1 MSVDAKLVKTLR
13 ERTGAGMMDCK
24 KALVEANG
32 DLDAAVDHLRKAGI
46 AKAAKKSSRAANEGI
61 IFSYI
66 HPGSK
71 LGVLVELG
79 CETDFVAKTEGFNDL
94 AASIAMQ
101 VAASNPLAVDESGVS
116 QDILD
121 KEKEIFMDQAKSS
134 GKPENVVEKIVE
146 GKLNKFIED
155 NCLVHQS
162 FVKNPDMTISQ
173 LVQEAVAKLGENI
186 TINRFVRFALG
197 EQSNQNMLNQSID
210 SAKSKMEQTI
220 SFVKSEIGKIRTG
233 RANTE
238 MFNNIL
244 VNYYDNE
251 TPLNQVANIAALD
264 AITISIQPFDK
275 TVIDDIEKA
284 ILESDLGFNPSNNG
298 NSIMITFPPLSAERR
313 QELVKVAS
321 KIIEDGRI
329 SVRNIRR
336 EIIQSAKRI
345 EDEQNISEDNMKTFL
360 DNIQEV
366 TDSFITRLNALQ
378 KEKEVEILDK

>member
-1 MSVDAKLVKTLR
+1 
-13 ERTGAGMMDCK
+13 
-24 KALVEANG
+24 
-32 DLDAAVDHLRKAGI
+32 
-46 AKAAKKSSRAANEGI
+46 
-61 IFSYI
+61 
-66 HPGSK
+66 
-71 LGVLVELG
+71 
-79 CETDFVAKTEGFNDL
+79 
-94 AASIAMQ
+94 
-101 VAASNPLAVDESGVS
+101 
-116 QDILD
+116 
-121 KEKEIFMDQAKSS
+121 
-134 GKPENVVEKIVE
+134 
-146 GKLNKFIED
+146 
-155 NCLVHQS
+155 
-162 FVKNPDMTISQ
+162 
-173 LVQEAVAKLGENI
+173 
-186 TINRFVRFALG
+186 
-197 EQSNQNMLNQSID
+197 MLNQSID

-360 DNIQEV
+360 DDIQEV
-366 TDSFITRLNALQ
+366 TDSFITKLNALQ
-378 KEKEVEILDK
+378 KEKEVEILDI

>member
-1 MSVDAKLVKTLR
+1 
-13 ERTGAGMMDCK
+13 
-24 KALVEANG
+24 
-32 DLDAAVDHLRKAGI
+32 
-46 AKAAKKSSRAANEGI
+46 
-61 IFSYI
+61 
-66 HPGSK
+66 
-71 LGVLVELG
+71 
-79 CETDFVAKTEGFNDL
+79 
-94 AASIAMQ
+94 
-101 VAASNPLAVDESGVS
+101 
-116 QDILD
+116 
-121 KEKEIFMDQAKSS
+121 
-134 GKPENVVEKIVE
+134 
-146 GKLNKFIED
+146 
-155 NCLVHQS
+155 
-162 FVKNPDMTISQ
+162 
-173 LVQEAVAKLGENI
+173 
-186 TINRFVRFALG
+186 
-197 EQSNQNMLNQSID
+197 MLNQSID

-284 ILESDLGFNPSNNG
+284 ILESDLEFNPSNNG

-360 DNIQEV
+360 DDIQEV
-366 TDSFITRLNALQ
+366 TDSFIVRLNSLQ
-378 KEKEVEILDK
+378 KEKEVEILDN

>member
-1 MSVDAKLVKTLR
+1 
-13 ERTGAGMMDCK
+13 
-24 KALVEANG
+24 
-32 DLDAAVDHLRKAGI
+32 
-46 AKAAKKSSRAANEGI
+46 
-61 IFSYI
+61 
-66 HPGSK
+66 
-71 LGVLVELG
+71 
-79 CETDFVAKTEGFNDL
+79 
-94 AASIAMQ
+94 
-101 VAASNPLAVDESGVS
+101 
-116 QDILD
+116 
-121 KEKEIFMDQAKSS
+121 
-134 GKPENVVEKIVE
+134 
-146 GKLNKFIED
+146 
-155 NCLVHQS
+155 
-162 FVKNPDMTISQ
+162 
-173 LVQEAVAKLGENI
+173 
-186 TINRFVRFALG
+186 
-197 EQSNQNMLNQSID
+197 MLNQSID

-360 DNIQEV
+360 DDIQEV
-366 TDSFITRLNALQ
+366 TDTYINRLNSLQ

>member
-1 MSVDAKLVKTLR
+1 
-13 ERTGAGMMDCK
+13 
-24 KALVEANG
+24 
-32 DLDAAVDHLRKAGI
+32 
-46 AKAAKKSSRAANEGI
+46 
-61 IFSYI
+61 
-66 HPGSK
+66 
-71 LGVLVELG
+71 
-79 CETDFVAKTEGFNDL
+79 
-94 AASIAMQ
+94 
-101 VAASNPLAVDESGVS
+101 
-116 QDILD
+116 
-121 KEKEIFMDQAKSS
+121 
-134 GKPENVVEKIVE
+134 
-146 GKLNKFIED
+146 
-155 NCLVHQS
+155 
-162 FVKNPDMTISQ
+162 
-173 LVQEAVAKLGENI
+173 
-186 TINRFVRFALG
+186 
-197 EQSNQNMLNQSID
+197 MLNQSID

-275 TVIDDIEKA
+275 TVIDEIEKA

-360 DNIQEV
+360 DDIQEV

-378 KEKEVEILDK
+378 KEKEVEILDQ

>member
-1 MSVDAKLVKTLR
+1 
-13 ERTGAGMMDCK
+13 
-24 KALVEANG
+24 
-32 DLDAAVDHLRKAGI
+32 
-46 AKAAKKSSRAANEGI
+46 
-61 IFSYI
+61 
-66 HPGSK
+66 
-71 LGVLVELG
+71 
-79 CETDFVAKTEGFNDL
+79 
-94 AASIAMQ
+94 
-101 VAASNPLAVDESGVS
+101 
-116 QDILD
+116 
-121 KEKEIFMDQAKSS
+121 
-134 GKPENVVEKIVE
+134 
-146 GKLNKFIED
+146 
-155 NCLVHQS
+155 
-162 FVKNPDMTISQ
+162 
-173 LVQEAVAKLGENI
+173 
-186 TINRFVRFALG
+186 
-197 EQSNQNMLNQSID
+197 MLNQSID

-275 TVIDDIEKA
+275 TVIDNIEKA
-284 ILESDLGFNPSNNG
+284 IIESDLGLNPSNNG

-313 QELVKVAS
+313 HELVKVAS

-360 DNIQEV
+360 DDIQEV
-366 TDSFITRLNALQ
+366 TDSFINRLNSLQ
-378 KEKEVEILDK
+378 KDKEVEILDK

>member
-1 MSVDAKLVKTLR
+1 
-13 ERTGAGMMDCK
+13 
-24 KALVEANG
+24 
-32 DLDAAVDHLRKAGI
+32 
-46 AKAAKKSSRAANEGI
+46 
-61 IFSYI
+61 
-66 HPGSK
+66 
-71 LGVLVELG
+71 
-79 CETDFVAKTEGFNDL
+79 
-94 AASIAMQ
+94 
-101 VAASNPLAVDESGVS
+101 
-116 QDILD
+116 
-121 KEKEIFMDQAKSS
+121 
-134 GKPENVVEKIVE
+134 
-146 GKLNKFIED
+146 
-155 NCLVHQS
+155 
-162 FVKNPDMTISQ
+162 
-173 LVQEAVAKLGENI
+173 
-186 TINRFVRFALG
+186 
-197 EQSNQNMLNQSID
+197 MLNQSID

-360 DNIQEV
+360 DDIQEV
-366 TDSFITRLNALQ
+366 TDSFISKLNSLQ
-378 KEKEVEILDK
+378 KEKEIEILDK

>member
-1 MSVDAKLVKTLR
+1 
-13 ERTGAGMMDCK
+13 
-24 KALVEANG
+24 
-32 DLDAAVDHLRKAGI
+32 
-46 AKAAKKSSRAANEGI
+46 
-61 IFSYI
+61 
-66 HPGSK
+66 
-71 LGVLVELG
+71 
-79 CETDFVAKTEGFNDL
+79 
-94 AASIAMQ
+94 
-101 VAASNPLAVDESGVS
+101 
-116 QDILD
+116 
-121 KEKEIFMDQAKSS
+121 
-134 GKPENVVEKIVE
+134 
-146 GKLNKFIED
+146 
-155 NCLVHQS
+155 
-162 FVKNPDMTISQ
+162 
-173 LVQEAVAKLGENI
+173 
-186 TINRFVRFALG
+186 
-197 EQSNQNMLNQSID
+197 MLNQSID

-220 SFVKSEIGKIRTG
+220 AFVKTEIGKIRTG
-233 RANTE
+233 RANTA

-360 DNIQEV
+360 DDIQEV

-378 KEKEVEILDK
+378 KEKEIEILDK

>member
-1 MSVDAKLVKTLR
+1 
-13 ERTGAGMMDCK
+13 
-24 KALVEANG
+24 
-32 DLDAAVDHLRKAGI
+32 
-46 AKAAKKSSRAANEGI
+46 
-61 IFSYI
+61 
-66 HPGSK
+66 
-71 LGVLVELG
+71 
-79 CETDFVAKTEGFNDL
+79 
-94 AASIAMQ
+94 
-101 VAASNPLAVDESGVS
+101 
-116 QDILD
+116 
-121 KEKEIFMDQAKSS
+121 
-134 GKPENVVEKIVE
+134 
-146 GKLNKFIED
+146 
-155 NCLVHQS
+155 
-162 FVKNPDMTISQ
+162 
-173 LVQEAVAKLGENI
+173 
-186 TINRFVRFALG
+186 
-197 EQSNQNMLNQSID
+197 MLNQSID

-298 NSIMITFPPLSAERR
+298 NSIIITFPPLSAERR

-360 DNIQEV
+360 DDIQEV

>member
-1 MSVDAKLVKTLR
+1 
-13 ERTGAGMMDCK
+13 
-24 KALVEANG
+24 
-32 DLDAAVDHLRKAGI
+32 
-46 AKAAKKSSRAANEGI
+46 
-61 IFSYI
+61 
-66 HPGSK
+66 
-71 LGVLVELG
+71 
-79 CETDFVAKTEGFNDL
+79 
-94 AASIAMQ
+94 
-101 VAASNPLAVDESGVS
+101 
-116 QDILD
+116 
-121 KEKEIFMDQAKSS
+121 
-134 GKPENVVEKIVE
+134 
-146 GKLNKFIED
+146 
-155 NCLVHQS
+155 
-162 FVKNPDMTISQ
+162 
-173 LVQEAVAKLGENI
+173 
-186 TINRFVRFALG
+186 
-197 EQSNQNMLNQSID
+197 MLNQSID

-360 DNIQEV
+360 DDIQKV
-366 TDSFITRLNALQ
+366 TDSYITRLNALQ
-378 KEKEVEILDK
+378 KEKEVEILDQ

>member
-1 MSVDAKLVKTLR
+1 
-13 ERTGAGMMDCK
+13 
-24 KALVEANG
+24 
-32 DLDAAVDHLRKAGI
+32 
-46 AKAAKKSSRAANEGI
+46 
-61 IFSYI
+61 
-66 HPGSK
+66 
-71 LGVLVELG
+71 
-79 CETDFVAKTEGFNDL
+79 
-94 AASIAMQ
+94 
-101 VAASNPLAVDESGVS
+101 
-116 QDILD
+116 
-121 KEKEIFMDQAKSS
+121 
-134 GKPENVVEKIVE
+134 
-146 GKLNKFIED
+146 
-155 NCLVHQS
+155 
-162 FVKNPDMTISQ
+162 
-173 LVQEAVAKLGENI
+173 
-186 TINRFVRFALG
+186 
-197 EQSNQNMLNQSID
+197 MLNQSID

-360 DNIQEV
+360 DDIQEL
-366 TDSFITRLNALQ
+366 TDSFITSLNALQ

>member
-1 MSVDAKLVKTLR
+1 
-13 ERTGAGMMDCK
+13 
-24 KALVEANG
+24 
-32 DLDAAVDHLRKAGI
+32 
-46 AKAAKKSSRAANEGI
+46 
-61 IFSYI
+61 
-66 HPGSK
+66 
-71 LGVLVELG
+71 
-79 CETDFVAKTEGFNDL
+79 
-94 AASIAMQ
+94 
-101 VAASNPLAVDESGVS
+101 
-116 QDILD
+116 
-121 KEKEIFMDQAKSS
+121 
-134 GKPENVVEKIVE
+134 
-146 GKLNKFIED
+146 
-155 NCLVHQS
+155 
-162 FVKNPDMTISQ
+162 
-173 LVQEAVAKLGENI
+173 
-186 TINRFVRFALG
+186 
-197 EQSNQNMLNQSID
+197 
-210 SAKSKMEQTI
+210 MEQTI

-360 DNIQEV
+360 DDIQGV

>member
-1 MSVDAKLVKTLR
+1 
-13 ERTGAGMMDCK
+13 
-24 KALVEANG
+24 
-32 DLDAAVDHLRKAGI
+32 
-46 AKAAKKSSRAANEGI
+46 
-61 IFSYI
+61 
-66 HPGSK
+66 
-71 LGVLVELG
+71 
-79 CETDFVAKTEGFNDL
+79 
-94 AASIAMQ
+94 
-101 VAASNPLAVDESGVS
+101 
-116 QDILD
+116 
-121 KEKEIFMDQAKSS
+121 
-134 GKPENVVEKIVE
+134 
-146 GKLNKFIED
+146 
-155 NCLVHQS
+155 
-162 FVKNPDMTISQ
+162 
-173 LVQEAVAKLGENI
+173 
-186 TINRFVRFALG
+186 
-197 EQSNQNMLNQSID
+197 MLNQSID

-220 SFVKSEIGKIRTG
+220 SFVKSEISKIRTG

-360 DNIQEV
+360 DDIQEV
-366 TDSFITRLNALQ
+366 TDTYIGRLNSLQ
-378 KEKEVEILDK
+378 KEKEEEILDK

>member
-1 MSVDAKLVKTLR
+1 
-13 ERTGAGMMDCK
+13 
-24 KALVEANG
+24 
-32 DLDAAVDHLRKAGI
+32 
-46 AKAAKKSSRAANEGI
+46 
-61 IFSYI
+61 
-66 HPGSK
+66 
-71 LGVLVELG
+71 
-79 CETDFVAKTEGFNDL
+79 
-94 AASIAMQ
+94 
-101 VAASNPLAVDESGVS
+101 
-116 QDILD
+116 
-121 KEKEIFMDQAKSS
+121 
-134 GKPENVVEKIVE
+134 
-146 GKLNKFIED
+146 
-155 NCLVHQS
+155 
-162 FVKNPDMTISQ
+162 
-173 LVQEAVAKLGENI
+173 
-186 TINRFVRFALG
+186 
-197 EQSNQNMLNQSID
+197 MLNQSID

-313 QELVKVAS
+313 QDLVKVAS

-345 EDEQNISEDNMKTFL
+345 EEEQNISEDNMKTFL
-360 DNIQEV
+360 DDIQEV

>member
-1 MSVDAKLVKTLR
+1 
-13 ERTGAGMMDCK
+13 
-24 KALVEANG
+24 
-32 DLDAAVDHLRKAGI
+32 
-46 AKAAKKSSRAANEGI
+46 
-61 IFSYI
+61 
-66 HPGSK
+66 
-71 LGVLVELG
+71 
-79 CETDFVAKTEGFNDL
+79 
-94 AASIAMQ
+94 
-101 VAASNPLAVDESGVS
+101 
-116 QDILD
+116 
-121 KEKEIFMDQAKSS
+121 
-134 GKPENVVEKIVE
+134 
-146 GKLNKFIED
+146 
-155 NCLVHQS
+155 
-162 FVKNPDMTISQ
+162 
-173 LVQEAVAKLGENI
+173 
-186 TINRFVRFALG
+186 
-197 EQSNQNMLNQSID
+197 MLNQSID
-210 SAKSKMEQTI
+210 SAKTKMEQTI

-360 DNIQEV
+360 DDIQEV

>member
-1 MSVDAKLVKTLR
+1 
-13 ERTGAGMMDCK
+13 
-24 KALVEANG
+24 
-32 DLDAAVDHLRKAGI
+32 
-46 AKAAKKSSRAANEGI
+46 
-61 IFSYI
+61 
-66 HPGSK
+66 
-71 LGVLVELG
+71 
-79 CETDFVAKTEGFNDL
+79 
-94 AASIAMQ
+94 
-101 VAASNPLAVDESGVS
+101 
-116 QDILD
+116 
-121 KEKEIFMDQAKSS
+121 
-134 GKPENVVEKIVE
+134 
-146 GKLNKFIED
+146 
-155 NCLVHQS
+155 
-162 FVKNPDMTISQ
+162 
-173 LVQEAVAKLGENI
+173 
-186 TINRFVRFALG
+186 
-197 EQSNQNMLNQSID
+197 MLNQSID

-275 TVIDDIEKA
+275 TVIDNIEKA

-360 DNIQEV
+360 DDIQEV
-366 TDSFITRLNALQ
+366 TDSFISRLNSLQ
-378 KEKEVEILDK
+378 KEKEAEILDK

>member
-1 MSVDAKLVKTLR
+1 
-13 ERTGAGMMDCK
+13 
-24 KALVEANG
+24 
-32 DLDAAVDHLRKAGI
+32 
-46 AKAAKKSSRAANEGI
+46 
-61 IFSYI
+61 
-66 HPGSK
+66 
-71 LGVLVELG
+71 
-79 CETDFVAKTEGFNDL
+79 
-94 AASIAMQ
+94 
-101 VAASNPLAVDESGVS
+101 
-116 QDILD
+116 
-121 KEKEIFMDQAKSS
+121 
-134 GKPENVVEKIVE
+134 
-146 GKLNKFIED
+146 
-155 NCLVHQS
+155 
-162 FVKNPDMTISQ
+162 
-173 LVQEAVAKLGENI
+173 
-186 TINRFVRFALG
+186 
-197 EQSNQNMLNQSID
+197 MLNQSID

-360 DNIQEV
+360 DDIQEV
-366 TDSFITRLNALQ
+366 TDTYIGRLNSLQ
-378 KEKEVEILDK
+378 KEKEAEILDK

>member
-1 MSVDAKLVKTLR
+1 
-13 ERTGAGMMDCK
+13 
-24 KALVEANG
+24 
-32 DLDAAVDHLRKAGI
+32 
-46 AKAAKKSSRAANEGI
+46 
-61 IFSYI
+61 
-66 HPGSK
+66 
-71 LGVLVELG
+71 
-79 CETDFVAKTEGFNDL
+79 
-94 AASIAMQ
+94 
-101 VAASNPLAVDESGVS
+101 
-116 QDILD
+116 
-121 KEKEIFMDQAKSS
+121 
-134 GKPENVVEKIVE
+134 
-146 GKLNKFIED
+146 
-155 NCLVHQS
+155 
-162 FVKNPDMTISQ
+162 
-173 LVQEAVAKLGENI
+173 
-186 TINRFVRFALG
+186 
-197 EQSNQNMLNQSID
+197 MLNQSID

-220 SFVKSEIGKIRTG
+220 TFVKSEIGKIRTG

-244 VNYYDNE
+244 INYYDNE

-360 DNIQEV
+360 DDIQEV
-366 TDSFITRLNALQ
+366 TDSFITKLNALQ
-378 KEKEVEILDK
+378 KEKEVEILDN

>member
-1 MSVDAKLVKTLR
+1 
-13 ERTGAGMMDCK
+13 
-24 KALVEANG
+24 
-32 DLDAAVDHLRKAGI
+32 
-46 AKAAKKSSRAANEGI
+46 
-61 IFSYI
+61 
-66 HPGSK
+66 
-71 LGVLVELG
+71 
-79 CETDFVAKTEGFNDL
+79 
-94 AASIAMQ
+94 
-101 VAASNPLAVDESGVS
+101 
-116 QDILD
+116 
-121 KEKEIFMDQAKSS
+121 
-134 GKPENVVEKIVE
+134 
-146 GKLNKFIED
+146 
-155 NCLVHQS
+155 
-162 FVKNPDMTISQ
+162 
-173 LVQEAVAKLGENI
+173 
-186 TINRFVRFALG
+186 
-197 EQSNQNMLNQSID
+197 MLNQSID

-220 SFVKSEIGKIRTG
+220 SFVKSEIGKIKTG

-360 DNIQEV
+360 DDIQEV

>member
-1 MSVDAKLVKTLR
+1 
-13 ERTGAGMMDCK
+13 
-24 KALVEANG
+24 
-32 DLDAAVDHLRKAGI
+32 
-46 AKAAKKSSRAANEGI
+46 
-61 IFSYI
+61 
-66 HPGSK
+66 
-71 LGVLVELG
+71 
-79 CETDFVAKTEGFNDL
+79 
-94 AASIAMQ
+94 
-101 VAASNPLAVDESGVS
+101 
-116 QDILD
+116 
-121 KEKEIFMDQAKSS
+121 
-134 GKPENVVEKIVE
+134 
-146 GKLNKFIED
+146 
-155 NCLVHQS
+155 
-162 FVKNPDMTISQ
+162 
-173 LVQEAVAKLGENI
+173 
-186 TINRFVRFALG
+186 
-197 EQSNQNMLNQSID
+197 MLNQSID

-264 AITISIQPFDK
+264 AITISIRPFDK

-284 ILESDLGFNPSNNG
+284 ILDSDLGFNPSNNG

-360 DNIQEV
+360 DDIQEV

-378 KEKEVEILDK
+378 KEKEIEILDK

>member
-1 MSVDAKLVKTLR
+1 
-13 ERTGAGMMDCK
+13 
-24 KALVEANG
+24 
-32 DLDAAVDHLRKAGI
+32 
-46 AKAAKKSSRAANEGI
+46 
-61 IFSYI
+61 
-66 HPGSK
+66 
-71 LGVLVELG
+71 
-79 CETDFVAKTEGFNDL
+79 
-94 AASIAMQ
+94 
-101 VAASNPLAVDESGVS
+101 
-116 QDILD
+116 
-121 KEKEIFMDQAKSS
+121 
-134 GKPENVVEKIVE
+134 
-146 GKLNKFIED
+146 
-155 NCLVHQS
+155 
-162 FVKNPDMTISQ
+162 
-173 LVQEAVAKLGENI
+173 
-186 TINRFVRFALG
+186 
-197 EQSNQNMLNQSID
+197 MLNQNID

-345 EDEQNISEDNMKTFL
+345 EDELNISEDNIKTFL
-360 DNIQEV
+360 DDIQEV

>member
-1 MSVDAKLVKTLR
+1 
-13 ERTGAGMMDCK
+13 
-24 KALVEANG
+24 
-32 DLDAAVDHLRKAGI
+32 
-46 AKAAKKSSRAANEGI
+46 
-61 IFSYI
+61 
-66 HPGSK
+66 
-71 LGVLVELG
+71 
-79 CETDFVAKTEGFNDL
+79 
-94 AASIAMQ
+94 
-101 VAASNPLAVDESGVS
+101 
-116 QDILD
+116 
-121 KEKEIFMDQAKSS
+121 
-134 GKPENVVEKIVE
+134 
-146 GKLNKFIED
+146 
-155 NCLVHQS
+155 
-162 FVKNPDMTISQ
+162 
-173 LVQEAVAKLGENI
+173 
-186 TINRFVRFALG
+186 
-197 EQSNQNMLNQSID
+197 MLNQSID

-233 RANTE
+233 RASTE

-275 TVIDDIEKA
+275 TLIDDIEKA

-360 DNIQEV
+360 DDIQEV
-366 TDSFITRLNALQ
+366 TDTYVGRLNSLQ
-378 KEKEVEILDK
+378 KEKEEEILDK

>member
-1 MSVDAKLVKTLR
+1 
-13 ERTGAGMMDCK
+13 
-24 KALVEANG
+24 
-32 DLDAAVDHLRKAGI
+32 
-46 AKAAKKSSRAANEGI
+46 
-61 IFSYI
+61 
-66 HPGSK
+66 
-71 LGVLVELG
+71 
-79 CETDFVAKTEGFNDL
+79 
-94 AASIAMQ
+94 
-101 VAASNPLAVDESGVS
+101 
-116 QDILD
+116 
-121 KEKEIFMDQAKSS
+121 
-134 GKPENVVEKIVE
+134 
-146 GKLNKFIED
+146 
-155 NCLVHQS
+155 
-162 FVKNPDMTISQ
+162 
-173 LVQEAVAKLGENI
+173 
-186 TINRFVRFALG
+186 
-197 EQSNQNMLNQSID
+197 
-210 SAKSKMEQTI
+210 MEQTI

-360 DNIQEV
+360 DDIQEV

>member
-1 MSVDAKLVKTLR
+1 
-13 ERTGAGMMDCK
+13 
-24 KALVEANG
+24 
-32 DLDAAVDHLRKAGI
+32 
-46 AKAAKKSSRAANEGI
+46 
-61 IFSYI
+61 
-66 HPGSK
+66 
-71 LGVLVELG
+71 
-79 CETDFVAKTEGFNDL
+79 
-94 AASIAMQ
+94 
-101 VAASNPLAVDESGVS
+101 
-116 QDILD
+116 
-121 KEKEIFMDQAKSS
+121 
-134 GKPENVVEKIVE
+134 
-146 GKLNKFIED
+146 
-155 NCLVHQS
+155 
-162 FVKNPDMTISQ
+162 
-173 LVQEAVAKLGENI
+173 
-186 TINRFVRFALG
+186 
-197 EQSNQNMLNQSID
+197 MLNQSID

-345 EDEQNISEDNMKTFL
+345 EDEKNISEDNMKTFL
-360 DNIQEV
+360 DDIQEV
-366 TDSFITRLNALQ
+366 TDSFITSLNALQ

>member
-1 MSVDAKLVKTLR
+1 
-13 ERTGAGMMDCK
+13 
-24 KALVEANG
+24 
-32 DLDAAVDHLRKAGI
+32 
-46 AKAAKKSSRAANEGI
+46 
-61 IFSYI
+61 
-66 HPGSK
+66 
-71 LGVLVELG
+71 
-79 CETDFVAKTEGFNDL
+79 
-94 AASIAMQ
+94 
-101 VAASNPLAVDESGVS
+101 
-116 QDILD
+116 
-121 KEKEIFMDQAKSS
+121 
-134 GKPENVVEKIVE
+134 
-146 GKLNKFIED
+146 
-155 NCLVHQS
+155 
-162 FVKNPDMTISQ
+162 
-173 LVQEAVAKLGENI
+173 
-186 TINRFVRFALG
+186 
-197 EQSNQNMLNQSID
+197 
-210 SAKSKMEQTI
+210 MEQTI

-321 KIIEDGRI
+321 KIIEDGKI

-360 DNIQEV
+360 DDIQEV
-366 TDSFITRLNALQ
+366 TDSFVTRLNVPVSYTHLRAH
-378 KEKEVEILDK
+378 ET

>member
-1 MSVDAKLVKTLR
+1 
-13 ERTGAGMMDCK
+13 
-24 KALVEANG
+24 
-32 DLDAAVDHLRKAGI
+32 
-46 AKAAKKSSRAANEGI
+46 
-61 IFSYI
+61 
-66 HPGSK
+66 
-71 LGVLVELG
+71 
-79 CETDFVAKTEGFNDL
+79 
-94 AASIAMQ
+94 
-101 VAASNPLAVDESGVS
+101 
-116 QDILD
+116 
-121 KEKEIFMDQAKSS
+121 
-134 GKPENVVEKIVE
+134 
-146 GKLNKFIED
+146 
-155 NCLVHQS
+155 
-162 FVKNPDMTISQ
+162 
-173 LVQEAVAKLGENI
+173 
-186 TINRFVRFALG
+186 
-197 EQSNQNMLNQSID
+197 MLNQSID

-275 TVIDDIEKA
+275 TVIDNIEKA

-360 DNIQEV
+360 DDIQEV
-366 TDSFITRLNALQ
+366 TDTYIGRLNSLQ
-378 KEKEVEILDK
+378 KEKEEEILDK

>member
-1 MSVDAKLVKTLR
+1 
-13 ERTGAGMMDCK
+13 
-24 KALVEANG
+24 
-32 DLDAAVDHLRKAGI
+32 
-46 AKAAKKSSRAANEGI
+46 
-61 IFSYI
+61 
-66 HPGSK
+66 
-71 LGVLVELG
+71 
-79 CETDFVAKTEGFNDL
+79 
-94 AASIAMQ
+94 
-101 VAASNPLAVDESGVS
+101 
-116 QDILD
+116 
-121 KEKEIFMDQAKSS
+121 
-134 GKPENVVEKIVE
+134 
-146 GKLNKFIED
+146 
-155 NCLVHQS
+155 
-162 FVKNPDMTISQ
+162 
-173 LVQEAVAKLGENI
+173 
-186 TINRFVRFALG
+186 
-197 EQSNQNMLNQSID
+197 MLNQSID

-220 SFVKSEIGKIRTG
+220 TFVKSEIGKIRTG

-244 VNYYDNE
+244 INYYDNE

-275 TVIDDIEKA
+275 TVIDDIERA

-360 DNIQEV
+360 DDIQEV
-366 TDSFITRLNALQ
+366 TDSFITRLNVLQ

>member
-1 MSVDAKLVKTLR
+1 
-13 ERTGAGMMDCK
+13 
-24 KALVEANG
+24 
-32 DLDAAVDHLRKAGI
+32 
-46 AKAAKKSSRAANEGI
+46 
-61 IFSYI
+61 
-66 HPGSK
+66 
-71 LGVLVELG
+71 
-79 CETDFVAKTEGFNDL
+79 
-94 AASIAMQ
+94 
-101 VAASNPLAVDESGVS
+101 
-116 QDILD
+116 
-121 KEKEIFMDQAKSS
+121 
-134 GKPENVVEKIVE
+134 
-146 GKLNKFIED
+146 
-155 NCLVHQS
+155 
-162 FVKNPDMTISQ
+162 
-173 LVQEAVAKLGENI
+173 
-186 TINRFVRFALG
+186 
-197 EQSNQNMLNQSID
+197 MLNQSID

-360 DNIQEV
+360 DDIQDV
-366 TDSFITRLNALQ
+366 TESFITRLNGLQ

>member
-1 MSVDAKLVKTLR
+1 
-13 ERTGAGMMDCK
+13 
-24 KALVEANG
+24 
-32 DLDAAVDHLRKAGI
+32 
-46 AKAAKKSSRAANEGI
+46 
-61 IFSYI
+61 
-66 HPGSK
+66 
-71 LGVLVELG
+71 
-79 CETDFVAKTEGFNDL
+79 
-94 AASIAMQ
+94 
-101 VAASNPLAVDESGVS
+101 
-116 QDILD
+116 
-121 KEKEIFMDQAKSS
+121 
-134 GKPENVVEKIVE
+134 
-146 GKLNKFIED
+146 
-155 NCLVHQS
+155 
-162 FVKNPDMTISQ
+162 
-173 LVQEAVAKLGENI
+173 
-186 TINRFVRFALG
+186 
-197 EQSNQNMLNQSID
+197 MLNQSID

-360 DNIQEV
+360 DDIQEV
-366 TDSFITRLNALQ
+366 TDSFITRLNSCL
-378 KEKEVEILDK
+378 LYTSPSPRDCT

>member
-1 MSVDAKLVKTLR
+1 
-13 ERTGAGMMDCK
+13 
-24 KALVEANG
+24 
-32 DLDAAVDHLRKAGI
+32 
-46 AKAAKKSSRAANEGI
+46 
-61 IFSYI
+61 
-66 HPGSK
+66 
-71 LGVLVELG
+71 
-79 CETDFVAKTEGFNDL
+79 
-94 AASIAMQ
+94 
-101 VAASNPLAVDESGVS
+101 
-116 QDILD
+116 
-121 KEKEIFMDQAKSS
+121 
-134 GKPENVVEKIVE
+134 
-146 GKLNKFIED
+146 
-155 NCLVHQS
+155 
-162 FVKNPDMTISQ
+162 
-173 LVQEAVAKLGENI
+173 
-186 TINRFVRFALG
+186 
-197 EQSNQNMLNQSID
+197 MLNQSID

-360 DNIQEV
+360 DDIQEV

>member
-1 MSVDAKLVKTLR
+1 
-13 ERTGAGMMDCK
+13 
-24 KALVEANG
+24 
-32 DLDAAVDHLRKAGI
+32 
-46 AKAAKKSSRAANEGI
+46 
-61 IFSYI
+61 
-66 HPGSK
+66 
-71 LGVLVELG
+71 
-79 CETDFVAKTEGFNDL
+79 
-94 AASIAMQ
+94 
-101 VAASNPLAVDESGVS
+101 
-116 QDILD
+116 
-121 KEKEIFMDQAKSS
+121 
-134 GKPENVVEKIVE
+134 
-146 GKLNKFIED
+146 
-155 NCLVHQS
+155 
-162 FVKNPDMTISQ
+162 
-173 LVQEAVAKLGENI
+173 
-186 TINRFVRFALG
+186 
-197 EQSNQNMLNQSID
+197 MLNQSID

-275 TVIDDIEKA
+275 TVIDNIEKA

-298 NSIMITFPPLSAERR
+298 NSIMITFPPLSSERR

-360 DNIQEV
+360 DDIQEV
-366 TDSFITRLNALQ
+366 TDSFITRLNSFQ
-378 KEKEVEILDK
+378 KEKEVEILDQ

>member
-1 MSVDAKLVKTLR
+1 
-13 ERTGAGMMDCK
+13 
-24 KALVEANG
+24 
-32 DLDAAVDHLRKAGI
+32 
-46 AKAAKKSSRAANEGI
+46 
-61 IFSYI
+61 
-66 HPGSK
+66 
-71 LGVLVELG
+71 
-79 CETDFVAKTEGFNDL
+79 
-94 AASIAMQ
+94 
-101 VAASNPLAVDESGVS
+101 
-116 QDILD
+116 
-121 KEKEIFMDQAKSS
+121 
-134 GKPENVVEKIVE
+134 
-146 GKLNKFIED
+146 
-155 NCLVHQS
+155 
-162 FVKNPDMTISQ
+162 
-173 LVQEAVAKLGENI
+173 
-186 TINRFVRFALG
+186 
-197 EQSNQNMLNQSID
+197 MLNQSID

-360 DNIQEV
+360 DDIQEV
-366 TDSFITRLNALQ
+366 TDSFIKRLNALQ

>member
-1 MSVDAKLVKTLR
+1 
-13 ERTGAGMMDCK
+13 
-24 KALVEANG
+24 
-32 DLDAAVDHLRKAGI
+32 
-46 AKAAKKSSRAANEGI
+46 
-61 IFSYI
+61 
-66 HPGSK
+66 
-71 LGVLVELG
+71 
-79 CETDFVAKTEGFNDL
+79 
-94 AASIAMQ
+94 
-101 VAASNPLAVDESGVS
+101 
-116 QDILD
+116 
-121 KEKEIFMDQAKSS
+121 
-134 GKPENVVEKIVE
+134 
-146 GKLNKFIED
+146 
-155 NCLVHQS
+155 
-162 FVKNPDMTISQ
+162 
-173 LVQEAVAKLGENI
+173 
-186 TINRFVRFALG
+186 
-197 EQSNQNMLNQSID
+197 MLNQSID

-298 NSIMITFPPLSAERR
+298 NSIMINFPPLSAERR

-360 DNIQEV
+360 DDIQEV
-366 TDSFITRLNALQ
+366 TDTYISRLNSLQ
-378 KEKEVEILDK
+378 KEKEAEILDK

>member
-1 MSVDAKLVKTLR
+1 
-13 ERTGAGMMDCK
+13 
-24 KALVEANG
+24 
-32 DLDAAVDHLRKAGI
+32 
-46 AKAAKKSSRAANEGI
+46 
-61 IFSYI
+61 
-66 HPGSK
+66 
-71 LGVLVELG
+71 
-79 CETDFVAKTEGFNDL
+79 
-94 AASIAMQ
+94 
-101 VAASNPLAVDESGVS
+101 
-116 QDILD
+116 
-121 KEKEIFMDQAKSS
+121 
-134 GKPENVVEKIVE
+134 
-146 GKLNKFIED
+146 
-155 NCLVHQS
+155 
-162 FVKNPDMTISQ
+162 
-173 LVQEAVAKLGENI
+173 
-186 TINRFVRFALG
+186 
-197 EQSNQNMLNQSID
+197 MLNQSID

-251 TPLNQVANIAALD
+251 TPLNQVANIAVLD

-360 DNIQEV
+360 DDIQEV
-366 TDSFITRLNALQ
+366 TDTYIGRLNSLQ
-378 KEKEVEILDK
+378 KEKEEEILDK

>member
-1 MSVDAKLVKTLR
+1 
-13 ERTGAGMMDCK
+13 
-24 KALVEANG
+24 
-32 DLDAAVDHLRKAGI
+32 
-46 AKAAKKSSRAANEGI
+46 
-61 IFSYI
+61 
-66 HPGSK
+66 
-71 LGVLVELG
+71 
-79 CETDFVAKTEGFNDL
+79 
-94 AASIAMQ
+94 
-101 VAASNPLAVDESGVS
+101 
-116 QDILD
+116 
-121 KEKEIFMDQAKSS
+121 
-134 GKPENVVEKIVE
+134 
-146 GKLNKFIED
+146 
-155 NCLVHQS
+155 
-162 FVKNPDMTISQ
+162 
-173 LVQEAVAKLGENI
+173 
-186 TINRFVRFALG
+186 
-197 EQSNQNMLNQSID
+197 MLNQSID

-360 DNIQEV
+360 DDIQEV
-366 TDSFITRLNALQ
+366 TDTYVGRLNSLQ
-378 KEKEVEILDK
+378 KEKEEEILDK